1 MHSPLPIDEPTQI
14 SKACG
19 KPQAP
24 HTNVDPMVVS
34 EQHGKAP
41 DRSVPCAH
49 CRRPLLL
56 SLGLRELWLGLRVAG
71 GGGEINPARYDEVM

>member
-1 MHSPLPIDEPTQI
+1 MTEAVCRFSTCSSTLSMSRTNGHATYYPDSTTLHPQMQSPHAIDEPTQI

-34 EQHGKAP
+34 EQHGKA
-41 DRSVPCAH
+41 
-49 CRRPLLL
+49 L
-56 SLGLRELWLGLRVAG
+56 
-71 GGGEINPARYDEVM
+71 

>member
-1 MHSPLPIDEPTQI
+1 MAMQATTQIAPLCTPKCTAPMPIDEPTQI

-34 EQHGKAP
+34 EQHGKA
-41 DRSVPCAH
+41 
-49 CRRPLLL
+49 L
-56 SLGLRELWLGLRVAG
+56 
-71 GGGEINPARYDEVM
+71 

>member
-1 MHSPLPIDEPTQI
+1 MTEAVLGFSTGSSTLSMSTTNDHASYYSDSTTLHPQMQSPHAIDEPTQI

-34 EQHGKAP
+34 EQHGKA
-41 DRSVPCAH
+41 
-49 CRRPLLL
+49 L
-56 SLGLRELWLGLRVAG
+56 
-71 GGGEINPARYDEVM
+71 